1 MIQWVTD
8 CLASWIC
15 VCMCVCVYVLCML
28 LHTYISNSISNSLKS
43 SLNFIILHLI
53 IIIQTLLDKGYP
65 KLVVEYCVKAD
76 AEGFLLGT
84 RTQKCLISAYLRL
97 ECFSEAM
104 LVLDVIEREEV
115 QVKSGVLQVLQPY
128 RDVRDALRL
137 NSNATANEKDN
148 SNKDNV
154 NYINNDTLDNKNTN
168 DDNYEKLKLENRED
182 CTVSKENKII
192 FLDPLEYRNQNMAR
206 FNDPNLKDKD
216 KEKEELFFG
225 LDLFCFVILM
235 TSSSLRKNIVN
246 TRLLNS
252 TSTSTSVRA
261 LYLRVIFI

>member
-1 MIQWVTD
+1 
-8 CLASWIC
+8 
-15 VCMCVCVYVLCML
+15 
-28 LHTYISNSISNSLKS
+28 
-43 SLNFIILHLI
+43 
-53 IIIQTLLDKGYP
+53 LLDKGYP

-76 AEGFLLGT
+76 TDGFLLGT

-115 QVKSGVLQVLQPY
+115 QVQSGVLQVLQPY

-137 NSNATANEKDN
+137 SSPATLVNN

-154 NYINNDTLDNKNTN
+154 DHISDDTLDNKNVN
-168 DDNYEKLKLENRED
+168 DDNYENLKGKNVED
-182 CTVSKENKII
+182 CTVSKENKIK
-192 FLDPLEYRNQNMAR
+192 FLNPFEYRNQNMAR

-225 LDLFCFVILM
+225 LDLFCFIILM
-235 TSSSLRKNIVN
+235 TSPSLRKNIVN
-246 TRLLNS
+246 PRPLIS
-252 TSTSTSVRA
+252 TSTSSSVRA
-261 LYLRVIFI
+261 LYVRVIFISMRCHSDTE